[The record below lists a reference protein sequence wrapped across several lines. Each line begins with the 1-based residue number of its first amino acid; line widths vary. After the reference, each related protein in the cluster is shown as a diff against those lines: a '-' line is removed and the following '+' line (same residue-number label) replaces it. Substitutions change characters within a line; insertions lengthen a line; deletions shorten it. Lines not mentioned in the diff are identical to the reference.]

1 MKETNI
7 VPPINDTTSDEH
19 LKKKGSLQTLNIIA
33 FSHDY
38 IMLKLPQDNVR
49 LSFGKEYFFEDFEFY
64 KNITNYKG
72 LKVQQVPVIRLF
84 GANKYGQKCC
94 LNVHNYFPYFYVK
107 ADRIS
112 HMFESKDRESVFS
125 FLNDFCS
132 KVEECFQKVY
142 SQSNVK
148 NQPNKA
154 QKYVGFKNLQQIIHR
169 AEIVYKK
176 DYYGYHAYDEPF
188 IKITYYNPSHGKKI
202 QEMLIAGTIMNLRF
216 QIYDGHISY
225 FMHFYSDNY
234 IYGMKEV
241 YAINYKFR
249 KDFSENDANIFQKFS
264 LNQIAKGQMKQNLY
278 NYEFDLL
285 EIYQEF
291 PQYFSR
297 QQKSSTCY
305 IEADVESKN
314 LINFIYHCD
323 KDNEEDEN
331 SDDEVNQSQKNSIEM
346 PSLDKNPFLKY
357 THFERGKVL
366 SFEITVQI
374 TKAIK
379 ELWLEEN
386 RRRQL
391 FQINAP
397 NTIRISL
404 ENNIEG
410 SQEFRAGRC
419 DIYNSVNHMNDE
431 KVRKLFNQHI
441 LQYFQKSQTKMKDP
455 DEIFLNLNVIQN
467 FFKQKQNQKN
477 EIYSKVVSRFEDYK
491 TRKKGILEML
501 LQQNDEEAEDKYLK
515 KQLDKQSID
524 FEIYKGDGDEDPEVC
539 LSDKEEE
546 EEKEMLDLEDIIKDN
561 QLLKSSTENKN
572 AFDVIQANA
581 MKKPNHVAFWRNR
594 YKVDKNNLKQ
604 NVDSIF
610 DVCKYCNQPVHIC
623 RCQVE
628 IDKSHK
634 DKQFSFPV
642 QSFFEQPVNTN
653 ELYFETLQF
662 TYAKKPP
669 PFEAIVKNFQQT
681 NSFFEHQYPYYE
693 NMVDLFDHYQMKNKN
708 VVNKLQQAQILSHG
722 LIKASLNKL
731 YACDIKNELKLPKF
745 FRIYLTDDY
754 ESFKISIYDN
764 KQKFKYQHQPP
775 SYQQILKDFQN
786 KAPPQPISR
795 LTDEFNIISPFKDKS
810 PIKTRNSLNQKS
822 SIQNKFVGDIT
833 LMLIEIFARSSPH
846 KLPNPSMDSVDALFF
861 SIYNGKFDISPR
873 YFNSEEQKAIQGMII
888 VDPINFSYL
897 QENEVNFKAFY
908 QTNENVSEIIV
919 VEKEEDLIQVFIII
933 TQKIDP
939 DIFGGWDME
948 KSSLNYLGQRCQIL
962 GIQLF
967 ELLSRCPSNINK
979 LIQVLQFNSFQTQ
992 NDEYSVFSN
1001 DTLSFN
1007 SSYSSYSQLNQ
1018 SFQSDPLSEQSK
1030 LSNESQQ
1037 INSKSKGRL
1046 RINSLDLY
1054 QSTSISSQISV
1065 KPSKMKRTH
1074 SADSQV
1080 LVSIPELNQEH
1091 QIKAFAT
1098 ENEETEEDP
1107 QKEILTS
1114 QNSNSLSSSISKHIQ
1129 SKQKNKIFEMDLSSP
1144 SLKSSKQSQKQN
1156 FSQKSQFSQQG
1167 MFYQGSQYSFIQ
1179 KSHSKKKEFDM
1190 NSSKRFDTNLKED
1203 SKMAKSNQS
1212 SIKQQNDPQ
1221 SAQQNENIKELRRG
1235 QLYHNLNLKIR
1246 GRIIWNI
1253 WRLCRDKLKLTNFDA
1268 ENVYYELFQIR
1279 YPVYSNW
1286 TLTKWFNSESA
1297 KHKTLVFD
1305 YYFNKL
1311 KINQIVLDKL
1321 DIIQRTT
1328 SSARLYGCDFES
1340 IITRGSQFRVEG
1352 VLVRV
1357 TKQYGYLMLSASRM
1371 QVASQKILECMPL
1384 VMEPPKMLFV
1394 DPVIVMDFQ
1403 SLYPSVMIA
1412 YNYCYST
1419 CLGNINEQFNNGG
1432 SGRLGVNQ
1440 DAHLKFEQIFGKDR
1454 KFNPKDMDQYHQDIF
1469 IAPNKVAYVRK
1480 TIREGILPQI
1490 LHEFL
1495 LTRIMIK
1502 KSTGFYKDDKYLS
1515 KLLDAQQQSIKLF
1528 MCVVYGYTGASFSGR
1543 MPSVDIADSIVETG
1557 RYLLN
1562 QVCEHINNNKE
1573 WQAKVVYGDTDSV
1586 FVLLK
1591 GRSVEEAFRI
1601 GKEIAE
1607 SITKQYPYP
1616 IELKFEKV
1624 FRELILV
1631 SKKRYVGY
1639 KMEKI
1644 TDKPEFLAKG
1654 IEIVR
1659 RDGCDAVVKLMKKSL
1674 NILFETK
1681 NLSKLKNYLNK
1692 QWAKIL
1698 HGHVNF
1704 KDFCIA
1710 KEVKLGKYKEDR
1722 VPAHGIVGLKITE
1735 QDQLAKPKYGE
1746 RVKYLVVQG
1755 EQKSKVK
1762 DLVVSVPEFF
1772 NKFNHQMNSLYYI
1785 NRQINSS
1792 LGRLFSTFDV
1802 DIKDWFFNMPKGKIK
1817 VNLLKNHQFIQQKQS
1832 KIQDLRNQLHI
1843 ENYYRLEVCIIC
1855 YERCTEDICNQ
1866 CLSNIPTLSYLLSH
1880 KQQII
1885 YSQYQEIERKCKN
1898 CSSLENKEIEE
1909 VPCVEYNCPYLYVK
1923 KYSKDNLH
1931 YLSKIIS
1938 KYLDIINESF

>member
-1 MKETNI
+1 
-7 VPPINDTTSDEH
+7 
-19 LKKKGSLQTLNIIA
+19 
-33 FSHDY
+33 
-38 IMLKLPQDNVR
+38 
-49 LSFGKEYFFEDFEFY
+49 
-64 KNITNYKG
+64 
-72 LKVQQVPVIRLF
+72 
-84 GANKYGQKCC
+84 
-94 LNVHNYFPYFYVK
+94 
-107 ADRIS
+107 
-112 HMFESKDRESVFS
+112 
-125 FLNDFCS
+125 
-132 KVEECFQKVY
+132 
-142 SQSNVK
+142 
-148 NQPNKA
+148 
-154 QKYVGFKNLQQIIHR
+154 
-169 AEIVYKK
+169 
-176 DYYGYHAYDEPF
+176 
-188 IKITYYNPSHGKKI
+188 
-202 QEMLIAGTIMNLRF
+202 MNLRF

-249 KDFSENDANIFQKFS
+249 KDFSENNANIFQKLS

-285 EIYQEF
+285 EIYEEF
-291 PQYFSR
+291 PEYFSR

-323 KDNEEDEN
+323 KDKEDDES
-331 SDDEVNQSQKNSIEM
+331 SDDEANQSQKNNFQM
-346 PSLDKNPFLKY
+346 LSLDKNPFLKY

-386 RRRQL
+386 RRRQI
-391 FQINAP
+391 FQINSP

-410 SQEFRAGRC
+410 SLEFRTGRC

-431 KVRKLFNQHI
+431 KVRKQFNQHI
-441 LQYFQKSQTKMKDP
+441 LQYFQKSQTKLKDP

-524 FEIYKGDGDEDPEVC
+524 FEVYMGDGDEDPEVC

-546 EEKEMLDLEDIIKDN
+546 EEKEMIDLEDILKDN

-572 AFDVIQANA
+572 AFDVIQSNA

-628 IDKSHK
+628 INKSLK
-634 DKQFSFPV
+634 DKPFLFPEET
-642 QSFFEQPVNTN
+642 FFEQPINSN
-653 ELYFETLQF
+653 QLYFETFQF
-662 TYAKKPP
+662 TYSKKPP
-669 PFEAIVKNFQQT
+669 PFEAIVKNFQQS

-722 LIKASLNKL
+722 LIKAPINKL

-754 ESFKISIYDN
+754 ESFKISMYDN
-764 KQKFKYQHQPP
+764 KQTFKYQQQPP

-786 KAPPQPISR
+786 QTPQQPSR

-822 SIQNKFVGDIT
+822 PIQNKFVGDIT
-833 LMLIEIFARSSPH
+833 LMLVEIFARSSPH
-846 KLPNPSMDSVDALFF
+846 KLPNPATDSVDALFF
-861 SIYNGKFDISPR
+861 SIYNGKFDVSPR

-908 QTNENVSEIIV
+908 QTNENISEIIV
-919 VEKEEDLIQVFIII
+919 VENEEDLIQVFIII

-992 NDEYSVFSN
+992 NDEFSVFSN
-1001 DTLSFN
+1001 DTLNFN
-1007 SSYSSYSQLNQ
+1007 SSLSSFSQLNQ
-1018 SFQSDPLSEQSK
+1018 SFQSDSLPDQSPIP
-1030 LSNESQQ
+1030 NEGQQ
-1037 INSKSKGRL
+1037 VDSKQKGRL

-1054 QSTSISSQISV
+1054 QSTSISSSISI
-1065 KPSKMKRTH
+1065 KPSKMKRTL

-1091 QIKAFAT
+1091 QVKFFAA

-1129 SKQKNKIFEMDLSSP
+1129 SKQKNKVFEMDLSSP
-1144 SLKSSKQSQKQN
+1144 SFHSSNKSQN
-1156 FSQKSQFSQQG
+1156 QHFSQKSQFSQQG
-1167 MFYQGSQYSFIQ
+1167 MLYQGTQYSFIQ
-1179 KSHSKKKEFDM
+1179 TSHSKKKEFDL
-1190 NSSKRFDTNLKED
+1190 NSQKKFDVNLKED
-1203 SKMAKSNQS
+1203 SKMSKKTQSNQS

-1221 SAQQNENIKELRRG
+1221 SAQQKENIKELRRG

-1279 YPVYSNW
+1279 NPVYSNW

-1440 DAHLKFEQIFGKDR
+1440 DAHLKFEQLFGKDR

-1502 KSTGFYKDDKYLS
+1502 KSAGFYKDDKYLS

-1562 QVCEHINNNKE
+1562 QVCEYINSNKD
-1573 WQAKVVYGDTDSV
+1573 WYAKVVYGDTDSV

-1792 LGRLFSTFDV
+1792 IGRLFSTFDV

-1817 VNLLKNHQFIQQKQS
+1817 VNFLKNHQFIQQRQS
-1832 KIQDLRNQLHI
+1832 KTQDLRSQLHI

-1855 YERCTEDICNQ
+1855 YERCSEDICNS
-1866 CLSNIPTLSYLLSH
+1866 CLSDIPTLSYLLSH

-1885 YSQYQEIERKCKN
+1885 HSQYQEIERKCKN

-1909 VPCVEYNCPYLYVK
+1909 VPCVEYNCPYLYAK
-1923 KYSKDNLH
+1923 KYSKDNLD

-1938 KYLDIINESF
+1938 KYLNIINESF